1 MRRISCFLLMLT
13 LLLTTAV
20 VAWGAVP
27 TDGEVTPSL
36 VNVSR
41 SKTAT
46 VLDKDY
52 RSTVTLSLPSAEEK
66 LASDVVFVL
75 DKSTSAELEDKA
87 LALLADLKKEVME
100 RGVMVKVGVVIFNQ
114 AANVASQLTELTEE
128 NYTTIEAAIKETILS
143 GSNTH
148 AGLLAGKKM
157 LDDDTAVEP
166 HRKHLIFVSDGV
178 TYQFCKG
185 DDHTTPYTR
194 SFGGS
199 LISNYG
205 NQRGTLSELDVQYG
219 YREEE
224 AGTFIPKGCINDWMS
239 DIAGRMGTDNDN
251 ENWDYEYTGQ
261 AQTDKSKLLQKKE
274 NVSNVEKALYLT
286 ESTYKAMQESGY
298 QCHAVLAKETR
309 QWGTDFMNRL
319 AGGRAVDF
327 DSIQH
332 KVLYAVDK
340 GSTVADTVGQSFDL
354 VPGTFRLTVGG
365 QGLQYMQDMQDE
377 NVTYFGGDRNESNY
391 RFKIEYNGAAD
402 SFTWTINE
410 PVSNFAPV
418 KLSYTVKLAGTP
430 AAGTH
435 GVMDLNGDGYVDD
448 TTTPV
453 DVSKALYTNES
464 AILTPVATVGGQGE
478 ALEFPK
484 PSVSY
489 TAAAYYYSEPPAP
502 VKRTVS
508 PTTFDAG
515 IAVYAEV
522 AALSL
527 AGAVKLCGRRG
538 RRDA

>member
-1 MRRISCFLLMLT
+1 MGKEEKMRRISCFLLMLT

-20 VAWGAVP
+20 VAWGTVP

-52 RSTVTLSLPSAEEK
+52 RSTVTLSLPSAEER

-75 DKSTSAELEDKA
+75 DKSTSAELENKA
-87 LALLADLKKEVME
+87 LALLVDLKEEVRE
-100 RGVMVKVGVVIFNQ
+100 RGVMVKVGVVIFNR
-114 AANVASQLTELTEE
+114 AAEVALQLTELTEE
-128 NYTTIEAAIKETILS
+128 NYPTIEAAIKKTIS
-143 GSNTH
+143 EGSNTH

-157 LDDDTAVEP
+157 LDGDTAVEP

-178 TYQFCKG
+178 TYQFCKE

-194 SFGGS
+194 SFDGS
-199 LISNYG
+199 LNSDG
-205 NQRGTLSELDVQYG
+205 PNQCGTLSELNVQYEG
-219 YREEE
+219 AE
-224 AGTFIPKGCINDWMS
+224 TSIPKGSINDWMS
-239 DIAGRMGTDNDN
+239 DIARRMETDNDN
-251 ENWDYEYTGQ
+251 EDWDYQYTGQ
-261 AQTDKSKLLQKKE
+261 APTDDSKLLQNKE
-274 NVSNVEKALYLT
+274 NVSNVEKALHLT

-298 QCHAVLAKETR
+298 QCHAVLAREIR
-309 QWGTDFMNRL
+309 QWGTAFMNRL

-327 DSIQH
+327 NSIQH

-340 GSTVADTVGQSFDL
+340 GSAVADTVGKSFDL
-354 VPGTFRLTVGG
+354 VPGTFCLTVGG
-365 QGLQYMQDMQDE
+365 QKLQYEQDG
-377 NVTYFGGDRNESNY
+377 NVTYFGGDQNERNY

-402 SFTWTINE
+402 SFIWEINE

-448 TTTPV
+448 TTTHV

-464 AILTPVATVGGQGE
+464 AILTPVATDGEQGE

>member
-1 MRRISCFLLMLT
+1 MGKEEKMRRISCFLLMLT

-20 VAWGAVP
+20 VAWGTVP

-52 RSTVTLSLPSAEEK
+52 RSTVTLSLPSAEER

-75 DKSTSAELEDKA
+75 DKSTSAELENKA
-87 LALLADLKKEVME
+87 LALLVDLKEEVRE
-100 RGVMVKVGVVIFNQ
+100 RGVMVKVGVVIFNR
-114 AANVASQLTELTEE
+114 AAEVALQLTELTEE
-128 NYTTIEAAIKETILS
+128 NYPTIEAAIKKTIS
-143 GSNTH
+143 EGSNTH

-157 LDDDTAVEP
+157 LDGDTAVEP

-178 TYQFCKG
+178 TYQFCKE

-194 SFGGS
+194 SFDGS
-199 LISNYG
+199 LNSDG
-205 NQRGTLSELDVQYG
+205 PNQCGTLSELNVQYEG
-219 YREEE
+219 AE
-224 AGTFIPKGCINDWMS
+224 TSIPKGSINDWMS
-239 DIAGRMGTDNDN
+239 DIARRMETDNDN
-251 ENWDYEYTGQ
+251 EDWDYQYTGQ
-261 AQTDKSKLLQKKE
+261 APTDDSKLLQNKE
-274 NVSNVEKALYLT
+274 NVSNVEKALHLT

-298 QCHAVLAKETR
+298 QCHAVLAREIR
-309 QWGTDFMNRL
+309 QWGTAFMNRL

-327 DSIQH
+327 NSIQH

-340 GSTVADTVGQSFDL
+340 GSAVADTVGKSFDL
-354 VPGTFRLTVGG
+354 VPGTFCLTVGG
-365 QGLQYMQDMQDE
+365 QKLQYEQDG
-377 NVTYFGGDRNESNY
+377 NVTYFGGDQNERNY

-402 SFTWTINE
+402 SFTWEINE

-448 TTTPV
+448 TTTHV

-464 AILTPVATVGGQGE
+464 AILTPVATDGEQGE

-508 PTTFDAG
+508 PTPFDAG

>member
-1 MRRISCFLLMLT
+1 MGKEEKMRRISCFLLMLT

-20 VAWGAVP
+20 VAWGTVP
-27 TDGEVTPSL
+27 TDGEVTPGL

-87 LALLADLKKEVME
+87 LKLLADLQKEVTN

-114 AANVASQLTELTEE
+114 AANVAFPLTELTEG
-128 NYTTIEAAIKETILS
+128 NYATIADAIRETIS
-143 GSNTH
+143 NGSNTH

-157 LDDDTAVEP
+157 LDGDTAVEP

-178 TYQFCKG
+178 TYQFCKE
-185 DDHTTPYTR
+185 DDYTTPYTR
-194 SFGGS
+194 SFDGS
-199 LISNYG
+199 LNSDG
-205 NQRGTLSELDVQYG
+205 PNQCGTLSELNVQYEG
-219 YREEE
+219 AE
-224 AGTFIPKGCINDWMS
+224 TSIPKGGINDWMS
-239 DIAGRMGTDNDN
+239 DIAGRMETDNDN
-251 ENWDYEYTGQ
+251 ENWDYQYTGQ
-261 AQTDKSKLLQKKE
+261 APTENSKLLKNKE
-274 NVSNVEKALYLT
+274 NVSNVEKALHLT

-298 QCHAVLAKETR
+298 QCHAVLAREIR
-309 QWGTDFMNRL
+309 QWGTAFMNRL

-327 DSIQH
+327 NSIQH

-340 GSTVADTVGQSFDL
+340 GSAVADTVGKSFDL
-354 VPGTFRLTVGG
+354 VPGTFCLTVGG
-365 QGLQYMQDMQDE
+365 QELQYKQDG

-391 RFKIEYNGAAD
+391 RFKIEYDGAAD
-402 SFTWTINE
+402 SFTWKINE

-448 TTTPV
+448 TTTHV

-464 AILTPVATVGGQGE
+464 AILTPVATDGEQGE

>member
-1 MRRISCFLLMLT
+1 MGKEEKMRRISCFLLMLT

-20 VAWGAVP
+20 VAWGTVP

-52 RSTVTLSLPSAEEK
+52 RSTVTLSLPSAEER

-75 DKSTSAELEDKA
+75 DKSTSAELENKA
-87 LALLADLKKEVME
+87 LALLVDLKEEVRE
-100 RGVMVKVGVVIFNQ
+100 RGVMVKVGVVIFNR
-114 AANVASQLTELTEE
+114 AAEVALQLTELTEE
-128 NYTTIEAAIKETILS
+128 NYPTIEAAIRETIS
-143 GSNTH
+143 EGSNTH

-157 LDDDTAVEP
+157 LDGDTAVEP

-185 DDHTTPYTR
+185 DDHATPYTR
-194 SFGGS
+194 SFDGS
-199 LISNYG
+199 LNSDG
-205 NQRGTLSELDVQYG
+205 PNQCGTLSELNVQYEG
-219 YREEE
+219 AE
-224 AGTFIPKGCINDWMS
+224 TSIPKGSINDWMS
-239 DIAGRMGTDNDN
+239 DIARRMETDNDN
-251 ENWDYEYTGQ
+251 EDWDYQYTGQ
-261 AQTDKSKLLQKKE
+261 APTDDSKLLQNKE
-274 NVSNVEKALYLT
+274 NVSNVEKALHLT

-298 QCHAVLAKETR
+298 QCHAVLAREIR
-309 QWGTDFMNRL
+309 QWGTAFMNRL

-327 DSIQH
+327 NSIQH

-340 GSTVADTVGQSFDL
+340 GSAVADTVGKSFDL
-354 VPGTFRLTVGG
+354 VPGTFCLTVGG
-365 QGLQYMQDMQDE
+365 QKLQYEQDG
-377 NVTYFGGDRNESNY
+377 NVTYFGGDQNERNY

-402 SFTWTINE
+402 SFTWEINE

-448 TTTPV
+448 TTTHV

-464 AILTPVATVGGQGE
+464 AILTPVATDGEQGE

>member
-13 LLLTTAV
+13 LLLTTVV

-27 TDGEVTPSL
+27 TDGEVTPGL

-87 LALLADLKKEVME
+87 LALLADLKKEVAE

-114 AANVASQLTELTEE
+114 AANVAFPLTELTEG
-128 NYTTIEAAIKETILS
+128 NYATIADAIRETIS
-143 GSNTH
+143 NGSNTH

-157 LDDDTAVEP
+157 LDGDTAVEP

-178 TYQFCKG
+178 TYQFCKE

-194 SFGGS
+194 SFDGS
-199 LISNYG
+199 LNSDG
-205 NQRGTLSELDVQYG
+205 PNQCGTLSELNVQYEG
-219 YREEE
+219 VE
-224 AGTFIPKGCINDWMS
+224 TSIPKGSIDNWMS
-239 DIAGRMGTDNDN
+239 DIAGRMETDNDN
-251 ENWDYEYTGQ
+251 EDWDYQYTGQ
-261 AQTDKSKLLQKKE
+261 APTENSKLLKNKE
-274 NVSNVEKALYLT
+274 NVSNVEKALHLT

-298 QCHAVLAKETR
+298 QCHAVLAREIR
-309 QWGTDFMNRL
+309 QWGTAFMNRL
-319 AGGRAVDF
+319 AGGRAVAF

-340 GSTVADTVGQSFDL
+340 GSAVEDTVGKSFDL
-354 VPGTFRLTVGG
+354 VPGAFCLTVGG
-365 QGLQYMQDMQDE
+365 QKLRYEQDG
-377 NVTYFGGDRNESNY
+377 NVTYFGGDQNERNY
-391 RFKIEYNGAAD
+391 RFKIEYDGAAD
-402 SFTWTINE
+402 SFTWEINE

-448 TTTPV
+448 TTTHV

-464 AILTPVATVGGQGE
+464 AILTPVATDGEQGE

>member
-1 MRRISCFLLMLT
+1 MGKEEKMRRISCFLLMLT

-20 VAWGAVP
+20 VAWGTVP
-27 TDGEVTPSL
+27 TDGEVTPGL

-87 LALLADLKKEVME
+87 LALLADLKKEVTE

-114 AANVASQLTELTEE
+114 AANVAFPLTELTEE
-128 NYTTIEAAIKETILS
+128 NYATIADAIRETIS
-143 GSNTH
+143 NGSNTH

-157 LDDDTAVEP
+157 LDGDTAVEP

-178 TYQFCKG
+178 TYQFCKE

-194 SFGGS
+194 SFDGS
-199 LISNYG
+199 LNSNG
-205 NQRGTLSELDVQYG
+205 VNQCGTLSELNVQYEG
-219 YREEE
+219 VE
-224 AGTFIPKGCINDWMS
+224 TSIPKGSIDNWMS
-239 DIAGRMGTDNDN
+239 DIAGRMETDNDN
-251 ENWDYEYTGQ
+251 EDWDYPYTGQ
-261 AQTDKSKLLQKKE
+261 APTDNSKLLKNKE
-274 NVSNVEKALYLT
+274 NVSNVEKALHLT

-298 QCHAVLAKETR
+298 QCHAVLAREIR
-309 QWGTDFMNRL
+309 QWGTAFMNRL
-319 AGGRAVDF
+319 AGGRAVAF

-340 GSTVADTVGQSFDL
+340 GSTVADTVGKSFDL
-354 VPGTFRLTVGG
+354 VPGTFCLTVGG
-365 QGLQYMQDMQDE
+365 QELQYKQDG
-377 NVTYFGGDRNESNY
+377 NVTYFGGDQNESNY
-391 RFKIEYNGAAD
+391 RFKIEYDGAAD
-402 SFTWTINE
+402 SFTWEINE

-448 TTTPV
+448 TTTLV

-489 TAAAYYYSEPPAP
+489 TAAAYYYSEPPAS

-515 IAVYAEV
+515 IAVYAEA

-538 RRDA
+538 RDA

>member
-1 MRRISCFLLMLT
+1 MGKEEKMRRISCFLLMLT

-20 VAWGAVP
+20 VAWGTVP

-87 LALLADLKKEVME
+87 LALLADLKKEVTE
-100 RGVMVKVGVVIFNQ
+100 RGVMVKVGVVIFNR
-114 AANVASQLTELTEE
+114 AADVAFPLTELTDG
-128 NYTTIEAAIKETILS
+128 NYATIEAAIRKTISS

-157 LDDDTAVEP
+157 LDGDTAVEP

-178 TYQFCKG
+178 TYQFCKE

-194 SFGGS
+194 SFDGS
-199 LISNYG
+199 LNSDG
-205 NQRGTLSELDVQYG
+205 PNQCGTLSELNVQYEG
-219 YREEE
+219 VE
-224 AGTFIPKGCINDWMS
+224 TSIPKGSIDNWMS
-239 DIAGRMGTDNDN
+239 DIAGRMETDNDN
-251 ENWDYEYTGQ
+251 EDWDYPYTGQ
-261 AQTDKSKLLQKKE
+261 APTDNSKLLKNKE
-274 NVSNVEKALYLT
+274 NVSNVEKALHLT

-298 QCHAVLAKETR
+298 QCHAVLAREIR
-309 QWGTDFMNRL
+309 QWGTAFMNRL

-327 DSIQH
+327 NSIQH

-340 GSTVADTVGQSFDL
+340 GSTVADTVGKSFDL
-354 VPGTFRLTVGG
+354 VPGTFCLTVGG
-365 QGLQYMQDMQDE
+365 QELQYKQDG
-377 NVTYFGGDRNESNY
+377 NVTYFGGDQNESNY
-391 RFKIEYNGAAD
+391 RFKIEYDGAAD
-402 SFTWTINE
+402 SFTWEINE

-448 TTTPV
+448 TTTLV

-489 TAAAYYYSEPPAP
+489 TAAAYYYSEPPAS

-515 IAVYAEV
+515 IAVYAEA

>member
-1 MRRISCFLLMLT
+1 MGKEEKMRRISCFLLMLT

-87 LALLADLKKEVME
+87 LALLADLKKDVTN

-114 AANVASQLTELTEE
+114 AANVAFPLTELTEE
-128 NYTTIEAAIKETILS
+128 NYATIADAIRETIS
-143 GSNTH
+143 NGSNTH

-157 LDDDTAVEP
+157 LDGDTAVEP

-178 TYQFCKG
+178 TYQFCKE

-194 SFGGS
+194 SFDGS
-199 LISNYG
+199 LNSDG
-205 NQRGTLSELDVQYG
+205 PNQCGTLSELNVQYEG
-219 YREEE
+219 VE
-224 AGTFIPKGCINDWMS
+224 TSIPKGSIDNWMS
-239 DIAGRMGTDNDN
+239 DIAGRMETDNDN
-251 ENWDYEYTGQ
+251 EDWDYPYTGQ
-261 AQTDKSKLLQKKE
+261 APTDNSKLLKNKE
-274 NVSNVEKALYLT
+274 NVSNVEKALHLT

-298 QCHAVLAKETR
+298 QCHAVLAREIR
-309 QWGTDFMNRL
+309 QWGTAFMNRL

-327 DSIQH
+327 NSIQH

-340 GSTVADTVGQSFDL
+340 GSTVADTVGKSFDL
-354 VPGTFRLTVGG
+354 VPGTFCLTVGV
-365 QGLQYMQDMQDE
+365 QELQYKQDG
-377 NVTYFGGDRNESNY
+377 NVTYFGGDQNESNY
-391 RFKIEYNGAAD
+391 RFKIEYDGAAD
-402 SFTWTINE
+402 SFTWEINE

-448 TTTPV
+448 TTTHV

-464 AILTPVATVGGQGE
+464 AILTPVATDGGQGE

-515 IAVYAEV
+515 IAVYVEV

>member
-1 MRRISCFLLMLT
+1 MGNEEKMRRISCFLLMLT

-20 VAWGAVP
+20 VAWGTVP
-27 TDGEVTPSL
+27 TDGEVTPGL

-75 DKSTSAELEDKA
+75 DKSTSAELENKA
-87 LALLADLKKEVME
+87 LALLVDLKEEVRE
-100 RGVMVKVGVVIFNQ
+100 RGVMVKVGVVIFNR
-114 AANVASQLTELTEE
+114 AAEVALQLTELTEE
-128 NYTTIEAAIKETILS
+128 NYPTIEAAIRETIS
-143 GSNTH
+143 EGSNTH

-157 LDDDTAVEP
+157 LDGDTAVEP

-178 TYQFCKG
+178 TYQFCKE

-194 SFGGS
+194 SFDGS
-199 LISNYG
+199 LNSDG
-205 NQRGTLSELDVQYG
+205 PNQCGTLSELNVQYEG
-219 YREEE
+219 AE
-224 AGTFIPKGCINDWMS
+224 TSIPKGSINDWMS
-239 DIAGRMGTDNDN
+239 DIARRMETDNDN
-251 ENWDYEYTGQ
+251 EDWDYQYTGQ
-261 AQTDKSKLLQKKE
+261 APTDDSKLLQNKE
-274 NVSNVEKALYLT
+274 NVSNVEKALHLT

-298 QCHAVLAKETR
+298 QCHAVLAREIR
-309 QWGTDFMNRL
+309 QWGTAFMNRL

-327 DSIQH
+327 NSIQH
-332 KVLYAVDK
+332 KVLYAVDE
-340 GSTVADTVGQSFDL
+340 GSAVADTVGKSFDL
-354 VPGTFRLTVGG
+354 VPGTFCLTVGG
-365 QGLQYMQDMQDE
+365 QKLQYMQDE
-377 NVTYFGGDRNESNY
+377 NVTYFGGDLNENNY
-391 RFKIEYNGAAD
+391 RFKIEYNSAAD
-402 SFTWTINE
+402 SFTWKINE

-448 TTTPV
+448 TTTHV

-464 AILTPVATVGGQGE
+464 AILTPVATDSEQGE

-484 PSVSY
+484 PSVPY
-489 TAAAYYYSEPPAP
+489 MAAAYYYSEPTAP

>member
-1 MRRISCFLLMLT
+1 MGKEEKMRRISCFLLMLT
-13 LLLTTAV
+13 LLLTTVV

-87 LALLADLKKEVME
+87 LKLLADLQKEVTN

-114 AANVASQLTELTEE
+114 AANVAFPLTELTEG
-128 NYTTIEAAIKETILS
+128 NYATIADAIRETIS
-143 GSNTH
+143 NGSNTH
-148 AGLLAGKKM
+148 AGLLAGKEM

-178 TYQFCKG
+178 TYQFCKE

-194 SFGGS
+194 SFDGS
-199 LISNYG
+199 LNSDG
-205 NQRGTLSELDVQYG
+205 PNQCGTLSELNVQYEG
-219 YREEE
+219 AE
-224 AGTFIPKGCINDWMS
+224 TSIPKGSINDWMS
-239 DIAGRMGTDNDN
+239 DIARRMETDNDN
-251 ENWDYEYTGQ
+251 EDWDYQYTGQ
-261 AQTDKSKLLQKKE
+261 APTDDSKLLQNKE
-274 NVSNVEKALYLT
+274 NVSNVEKALHLT
-286 ESTYKAMQESGY
+286 ESTYKAMQKSGY

-309 QWGTDFMNRL
+309 QWGTAFMNRL

-327 DSIQH
+327 NSIQH

-340 GSTVADTVGQSFDL
+340 GSAVEDTVGKSFDL

-365 QGLQYMQDMQDE
+365 QELQYMQDE
-377 NVTYFGGDRNESNY
+377 NVTYFGGDLNENNY

-402 SFTWTINE
+402 SFTWEINE

-448 TTTPV
+448 TTTHV

-464 AILTPVATVGGQGE
+464 AILTPVATDGE
-478 ALEFPK
+478 RGEDLEFPK

-515 IAVYAEV
+515 IAVYVEV

>member
-1 MRRISCFLLMLT
+1 MGKEEKMRRISCFLLMLT
-13 LLLTTAV
+13 LLLTTVV
-20 VAWGAVP
+20 VAWGTVP

-87 LALLADLKKEVME
+87 LELLTDLKKEVRE

-114 AANVASQLTELTEE
+114 AANVAFPLTELTEG
-128 NYTTIEAAIKETILS
+128 NYATIADAIRETIS
-143 GSNTH
+143 NGSNTH

-157 LDDDTAVEP
+157 LDGDTAVEP

-178 TYQFCKG
+178 TYQFCKE

-194 SFGGS
+194 SFDGS
-199 LISNYG
+199 LNSDG
-205 NQRGTLSELDVQYG
+205 PNQCGTLSELNVQYEG
-219 YREEE
+219 VE
-224 AGTFIPKGCINDWMS
+224 TSIPKGSIDNWMS
-239 DIAGRMGTDNDN
+239 DIAGRMETDNDN
-251 ENWDYEYTGQ
+251 EDWDYQYTGQ
-261 AQTDKSKLLQKKE
+261 APTDNSKLLKNKE
-274 NVSNVEKALYLT
+274 NVSNVEKALHLT

-298 QCHAVLAKETR
+298 QCHAVLAREIR
-309 QWGTDFMNRL
+309 QWGTAFMNRL
-319 AGGRAVDF
+319 AGGRAVAF

-340 GSTVADTVGQSFDL
+340 GSAVEDTVGKSFDL
-354 VPGTFRLTVGG
+354 VPGTFCLTVGG
-365 QGLQYMQDMQDE
+365 QELRYEQDG
-377 NVTYFGGDRNESNY
+377 NVTYFGGDQNERNY
-391 RFKIEYNGAAD
+391 RFKIEYDGAAD
-402 SFTWTINE
+402 SFTWEINE

-448 TTTPV
+448 TTTLV

-464 AILTPVATVGGQGE
+464 AILTPVATDGGQGE

>member
-1 MRRISCFLLMLT
+1 MGKEEKMRRISCFLLMLT

-20 VAWGAVP
+20 VAWGTVP

-52 RSTVTLSLPSAEEK
+52 RSTVTLSLPSAEER

-75 DKSTSAELEDKA
+75 DKSTSAELENKA
-87 LALLADLKKEVME
+87 LALLVDLKEEVRE
-100 RGVMVKVGVVIFNQ
+100 RGVMVKVGVVIFNR
-114 AANVASQLTELTEE
+114 AAEVALQLTELTEE
-128 NYTTIEAAIKETILS
+128 NYPTIEAAINKTIS
-143 GSNTH
+143 EGSNTH

-157 LDDDTAVEP
+157 LDGDTAVEP

-178 TYQFCKG
+178 TYQFCKE

-194 SFGGS
+194 SFDGS
-199 LISNYG
+199 LNSDG
-205 NQRGTLSELDVQYG
+205 PNQCGTLSELNVQYEG
-219 YREEE
+219 AE
-224 AGTFIPKGCINDWMS
+224 TSIPKGSINDWMS
-239 DIAGRMGTDNDN
+239 DIARRMETDNDN
-251 ENWDYEYTGQ
+251 EDWDYQYTGQ
-261 AQTDKSKLLQKKE
+261 APTDDSKLLQNKE
-274 NVSNVEKALYLT
+274 NVSNVEKALHLT

-298 QCHAVLAKETR
+298 QCHAVLAREIR
-309 QWGTDFMNRL
+309 QWGTAFMNRL

-327 DSIQH
+327 NSIQH

-340 GSTVADTVGQSFDL
+340 GSAVADTVGKSFDL
-354 VPGTFRLTVGG
+354 VPGTFCLTVGG
-365 QGLQYMQDMQDE
+365 QKLQYEQDG
-377 NVTYFGGDRNESNY
+377 NVTYFGGDQNERNY

-402 SFTWTINE
+402 SFTWEINE

-448 TTTPV
+448 TTTHV

-464 AILTPVATVGGQGE
+464 AILTPVATDGEQGE

>member
-1 MRRISCFLLMLT
+1 MGKEEKMRRISCFLLMLT

-20 VAWGAVP
+20 VAWGTVP

-52 RSTVTLSLPSAEEK
+52 RSTVTLSLPSAEER

-75 DKSTSAELEDKA
+75 DKSTSAELENKA
-87 LALLADLKKEVME
+87 LALLVDLKEEVRE
-100 RGVMVKVGVVIFNQ
+100 RGVMVKVGVVIFNR
-114 AANVASQLTELTEE
+114 AAEVALQLTELTEE
-128 NYTTIEAAIKETILS
+128 NYPTIEAAIKKTIS
-143 GSNTH
+143 EGSNTH

-157 LDDDTAVEP
+157 LDGDTAVEP

-178 TYQFCKG
+178 TYQFCKE

-194 SFGGS
+194 SFDGS
-199 LISNYG
+199 LNSDG
-205 NQRGTLSELDVQYG
+205 PNQCGTLSELNVQYEG
-219 YREEE
+219 AE
-224 AGTFIPKGCINDWMS
+224 TSIPKGSINDWMS
-239 DIAGRMGTDNDN
+239 DIARRMETDNDN
-251 ENWDYEYTGQ
+251 EDWDYQYTGQ
-261 AQTDKSKLLQKKE
+261 APTDDSKLLQNKE
-274 NVSNVEKALYLT
+274 NVSNVEKALHLT

-298 QCHAVLAKETR
+298 QCHAVLAREIR
-309 QWGTDFMNRL
+309 QWGTAFMNRL

-327 DSIQH
+327 NSIQH

-340 GSTVADTVGQSFDL
+340 GSAVADTVGKSFDL
-354 VPGTFRLTVGG
+354 VPGMFCLTVGG
-365 QGLQYMQDMQDE
+365 QKLQYEQDG
-377 NVTYFGGDRNESNY
+377 NVTYFGGDQNERNY

-402 SFTWTINE
+402 SFTWEINE

-418 KLSYTVKLAGTP
+418 KLSYTVKLAGTL

-448 TTTPV
+448 TTTHV

-464 AILTPVATVGGQGE
+464 AILTPVATDGGQGE

>member
-20 VAWGAVP
+20 VAWGTVP

-87 LALLADLKKEVME
+87 LELLADLKKEVME
-100 RGVMVKVGVVIFNQ
+100 RGVMVKVGVVIFNRE
-114 AANVASQLTELTEE
+114 ANVAFPLTELTEG
-128 NYTTIEAAIKETILS
+128 NYATIADAIRETIS
-143 GSNTH
+143 NGSNTH

-157 LDDDTAVEP
+157 LDGDTAVEP

-178 TYQFCKG
+178 TYQFCKE

-194 SFGGS
+194 SFDGS
-199 LISNYG
+199 LNSDG
-205 NQRGTLSELDVQYG
+205 PNQCGTLSELNVQYEG
-219 YREEE
+219 VE
-224 AGTFIPKGCINDWMS
+224 TSIPKGSIDNWMS
-239 DIAGRMGTDNDN
+239 DIAGRMETDNDN
-251 ENWDYEYTGQ
+251 EDWDYPYTGQ
-261 AQTDKSKLLQKKE
+261 APTDNSKLLKNKE
-274 NVSNVEKALYLT
+274 NVSNVEKALHLT

-298 QCHAVLAKETR
+298 QCHAVLAREIR
-309 QWGTDFMNRL
+309 QWGTAFMNRL

-327 DSIQH
+327 NSIQH

-340 GSTVADTVGQSFDL
+340 GSTVADTVGKSFDL
-354 VPGTFRLTVGG
+354 VPGTFCLTVGV
-365 QGLQYMQDMQDE
+365 QELQYKQDG
-377 NVTYFGGDRNESNY
+377 NVTYFGGDQNESNY
-391 RFKIEYNGAAD
+391 RFKIEYDGAAD
-402 SFTWTINE
+402 SFTWEINE

-448 TTTPV
+448 TTTHV

-464 AILTPVATVGGQGE
+464 AILTPVATDGEQGE

-489 TAAAYYYSEPPAP
+489 TAAAYYYSEPPAS

-508 PTTFDAG
+508 PPTFDAG

-522 AALSL
+522 AALPL

>member
-1 MRRISCFLLMLT
+1 MGKEEKMRRISCFLLMLT

-20 VAWGAVP
+20 VAWGTVP

-87 LALLADLKKEVME
+87 LALLADLKEEVRE
-100 RGVMVKVGVVIFNQ
+100 RGVMVKVGVVIFNR
-114 AANVASQLTELTEE
+114 AAEVALQLTELTEE
-128 NYTTIEAAIKETILS
+128 NYPTIEAAIKKTIS
-143 GSNTH
+143 EGSNTH
-148 AGLLAGKKM
+148 AGLLAGKNM
-157 LDDDTAVEP
+157 LDGDTAVEP

-178 TYQFCKG
+178 TYQFCKE

-194 SFGGS
+194 SFDGS
-199 LISNYG
+199 LNSDG
-205 NQRGTLSELDVQYG
+205 PNQCGTLSELNVQYEG
-219 YREEE
+219 VE
-224 AGTFIPKGCINDWMS
+224 TSIPKGSIDNWMS
-239 DIAGRMGTDNDN
+239 DIAGRMETDNDN
-251 ENWDYEYTGQ
+251 EDWDYQYTGQ
-261 AQTDKSKLLQKKE
+261 APTDDSKLLQNKE
-274 NVSNVEKALYLT
+274 NVSNVEKALHLT

-298 QCHAVLAKETR
+298 QCHAVLAREIR
-309 QWGTDFMNRL
+309 QWGTAFMNRL

-327 DSIQH
+327 NSIQH

-340 GSTVADTVGQSFDL
+340 GSAVEDTVGKSFDL
-354 VPGTFRLTVGG
+354 VPGTFCLTVGG
-365 QGLQYMQDMQDE
+365 QKLRYEQDG
-377 NVTYFGGDRNESNY
+377 NVTYFGGDQNERNY

-402 SFTWTINE
+402 SFTWEINE

-448 TTTPV
+448 TTTHV

-464 AILTPVATVGGQGE
+464 AILTPVATDGGQGE

-515 IAVYAEV
+515 IAVYVEV

>member
-1 MRRISCFLLMLT
+1 MGKEEKMRRISCFLLMLT

-20 VAWGAVP
+20 VAWGTVP

-87 LALLADLKKEVME
+87 LALLADLKKDVTN

-114 AANVASQLTELTEE
+114 AANVAFPLTELTEE
-128 NYTTIEAAIKETILS
+128 NYATIADAIRETIS
-143 GSNTH
+143 NGSNTH

-157 LDDDTAVEP
+157 LDGDTAVEP

-178 TYQFCKG
+178 TYQFCKE

-194 SFGGS
+194 SFDGS
-199 LISNYG
+199 LNSDG
-205 NQRGTLSELDVQYG
+205 PNQCGTLSELNVQYEG
-219 YREEE
+219 VE
-224 AGTFIPKGCINDWMS
+224 TSIPKGSIDNWMS
-239 DIAGRMGTDNDN
+239 DIAGRMETDNDN
-251 ENWDYEYTGQ
+251 EDWDYPYTGQ
-261 AQTDKSKLLQKKE
+261 APTDNSKLLKNKE
-274 NVSNVEKALYLT
+274 NVSNVEKALHLT

-298 QCHAVLAKETR
+298 QCHAVLAREIR
-309 QWGTDFMNRL
+309 QWGTAFMNRL

-327 DSIQH
+327 NSIQH
-332 KVLYAVDK
+332 KVLYAVNK
-340 GSTVADTVGQSFDL
+340 GSTVADTVGKSFDL
-354 VPGTFRLTVGG
+354 VPGTFCLTVGV
-365 QGLQYMQDMQDE
+365 QELQYKQDG
-377 NVTYFGGDRNESNY
+377 NVTYFGGDQNESNY
-391 RFKIEYNGAAD
+391 RFKIEYDGAAD
-402 SFTWTINE
+402 SFTWEINE

-448 TTTPV
+448 TTTLV

-464 AILTPVATVGGQGE
+464 AILTPVATDGGQGE

>member
-1 MRRISCFLLMLT
+1 MGKEEKMRRISCFLLMLT
-13 LLLTTAV
+13 LLLTTVV
-20 VAWGAVP
+20 VAWGTVP

-75 DKSTSAELEDKA
+75 DKSTSAELEGKA
-87 LALLADLKKEVME
+87 LALLADLKEEVRE

-114 AANVASQLTELTEE
+114 AANVAFPLTELTEG
-128 NYTTIEAAIKETILS
+128 NYATIADAIRETIS
-143 GSNTH
+143 NGSNTH

-157 LDDDTAVEP
+157 LDGDTAVEP

-178 TYQFCKG
+178 TYQFCKE

-194 SFGGS
+194 SFDGS
-199 LISNYG
+199 LNSDG
-205 NQRGTLSELDVQYG
+205 PNQCGTLSELNVQYEG
-219 YREEE
+219 VE
-224 AGTFIPKGCINDWMS
+224 TSIPKGSIDNWMS
-239 DIAGRMGTDNDN
+239 DIAGRMETDNDN
-251 ENWDYEYTGQ
+251 EDWDYQYTGQ
-261 AQTDKSKLLQKKE
+261 APTENSKLLKNKE
-274 NVSNVEKALYLT
+274 NVSNVEKALHLT

-298 QCHAVLAKETR
+298 QCHAVLAREIR
-309 QWGTDFMNRL
+309 QWGTAFMNRL
-319 AGGRAVDF
+319 AGGRAVAF
-327 DSIQH
+327 DAIQH

-340 GSTVADTVGQSFDL
+340 GSAVEDTVGKSFDL
-354 VPGTFRLTVGG
+354 VPGTFCLTVGG
-365 QGLQYMQDMQDE
+365 QKLRYEQDG
-377 NVTYFGGDRNESNY
+377 NVTYFGGDQNERNY
-391 RFKIEYNGAAD
+391 RFKIEYDGAAD
-402 SFTWTINE
+402 SFTWEINE

-448 TTTPV
+448 TTTLV

-464 AILTPVATVGGQGE
+464 AILTPVATDGGQGE

>member
-13 LLLTTAV
+13 LLLTTVV

-87 LALLADLKKEVME
+87 LALLADLKEEVRE

-114 AANVASQLTELTEE
+114 AANVAFQLTELTEG
-128 NYTTIEAAIKETILS
+128 NYATIEAAIRETIS
-143 GSNTH
+143 NGSNTH

-157 LDDDTAVEP
+157 LDGDTAVEP

-178 TYQFCKG
+178 TYQFCKE

-194 SFGGS
+194 SFDDS
-199 LISNYG
+199 LNSDG
-205 NQRGTLSELDVQYG
+205 LNQCGTLSELNVQYEG
-219 YREEE
+219 AE
-224 AGTFIPKGCINDWMS
+224 TSIPKGSINDWMS
-239 DIAGRMGTDNDN
+239 DIARRMETDNDN
-251 ENWDYEYTGQ
+251 EDWDYQYTGQ
-261 AQTDKSKLLQKKE
+261 APTDDSKLLQNKE
-274 NVSNVEKALYLT
+274 NVSNVEKALHLT

-298 QCHAVLAKETR
+298 QCHAVLAREIR
-309 QWGTDFMNRL
+309 QWGTAFMNRL
-319 AGGRAVDF
+319 AGGRAVAF

-332 KVLYAVDK
+332 KGLYAVDK
-340 GSTVADTVGQSFDL
+340 GSAVEDTVGKSFDL
-354 VPGTFRLTVGG
+354 VPGTFCLTVGG
-365 QGLQYMQDMQDE
+365 QELQYEQDG
-377 NVTYFGGDRNESNY
+377 NVTYFGGDQNERNY

-402 SFTWTINE
+402 SFTWEINE

-448 TTTPV
+448 TTTHV

-464 AILTPVATVGGQGE
+464 AILTPVATDGEQGE

>member
-1 MRRISCFLLMLT
+1 MGKEEKMRRISCFLLMLT

-20 VAWGAVP
+20 VAWGTVP
-27 TDGEVTPSL
+27 TDGEVTPGL

-100 RGVMVKVGVVIFNQ
+100 RGVMVKVGVVIFNRE
-114 AANVASQLTELTEE
+114 ANVAFPLTELTEG
-128 NYTTIEAAIKETILS
+128 NYDTIAAAIRKTISS

-178 TYQFCKG
+178 TYQFCKE

-194 SFGGS
+194 SFDGS
-199 LISNYG
+199 LNSDG
-205 NQRGTLSELDVQYG
+205 RNQCGTLSELNVQYEG
-219 YREEE
+219 VE
-224 AGTFIPKGCINDWMS
+224 TSIPKGSINDWMS
-239 DIAGRMGTDNDN
+239 DIAGRMGTDKDN
-251 ENWDYEYTGQ
+251 ENWDYQYTGQ
-261 AQTDKSKLLQKKE
+261 APTENSKLLKNKE
-274 NVSNVEKALYLT
+274 NVSNVEKALHLT

-298 QCHAVLAKETR
+298 QCHAVLAREIR
-309 QWGTDFMNRL
+309 QWGTAFMNRL
-319 AGGRAVDF
+319 AGGRAVAF

-340 GSTVADTVGQSFDL
+340 GSTVVDTVGKSFDL
-354 VPGTFRLTVGG
+354 VPGTFCLTVGG
-365 QGLQYMQDMQDE
+365 QELQYKQDG
-377 NVTYFGGDRNESNY
+377 NVTYFGGDRNESNC
-391 RFKIEYNGAAD
+391 RFKIEYDGAAD
-402 SFTWTINE
+402 SFTWEINE

-448 TTTPV
+448 TTTLV

-464 AILTPVATVGGQGE
+464 AILTPVATDSEKGE

>member
-1 MRRISCFLLMLT
+1 MGKEEKMRRISCFLLMLT
-13 LLLTTAV
+13 LLLTTVV

-87 LALLADLKKEVME
+87 LKLLADLQKEVTN

-114 AANVASQLTELTEE
+114 AANVAFPLTELTEG
-128 NYTTIEAAIKETILS
+128 NYATIADAIRETIS
-143 GSNTH
+143 NGSNTH
-148 AGLLAGKKM
+148 AGLLAGKEM

-178 TYQFCKG
+178 TYQFCKE

-194 SFGGS
+194 SFDGS
-199 LISNYG
+199 LNSDG
-205 NQRGTLSELDVQYG
+205 PNQCGTLSELNVQYEG
-219 YREEE
+219 AE
-224 AGTFIPKGCINDWMS
+224 TSIPKGSINDWMS
-239 DIAGRMGTDNDN
+239 DIARRMETDNDN
-251 ENWDYEYTGQ
+251 EDWDYQYTGQ
-261 AQTDKSKLLQKKE
+261 APTDDSKLLQNKE
-274 NVSNVEKALYLT
+274 NVSNVEKALHLT

-298 QCHAVLAKETR
+298 QCHAVLAREIR
-309 QWGTDFMNRL
+309 QWGTAFMNRL

-327 DSIQH
+327 NSIQH

-340 GSTVADTVGQSFDL
+340 GSAVADTVGKSFDL
-354 VPGTFRLTVGG
+354 VPGTFCLTVGG
-365 QGLQYMQDMQDE
+365 QKLQYEQDG
-377 NVTYFGGDRNESNY
+377 NVTYFGGDQNERNY

-402 SFTWTINE
+402 SFTWEINE

-448 TTTPV
+448 TTTHV

-464 AILTPVATVGGQGE
+464 AILTPVATDGEQGE

>member
-20 VAWGAVP
+20 VAWGTVP
-27 TDGEVTPSL
+27 TDGEVTPGL

-52 RSTVTLSLPSAEEK
+52 QSTVTLSLPSAEEK

-87 LALLADLKKEVME
+87 LALLADLKEEVME

-114 AANVASQLTELTEE
+114 AANVAFPLTELTEG
-128 NYTTIEAAIKETILS
+128 NYATIADAIRETIS
-143 GSNTH
+143 NGSNTH

-157 LDDDTAVEP
+157 LDGDTAVEP

-178 TYQFCKG
+178 TYQFCKE

-194 SFGGS
+194 SFDGS
-199 LISNYG
+199 LNSDG
-205 NQRGTLSELDVQYG
+205 PNQCGTLSELNVQYEG
-219 YREEE
+219 VE
-224 AGTFIPKGCINDWMS
+224 TSIPKGGIDNWMS
-239 DIAGRMGTDNDN
+239 DIAGRMRTDNDN
-251 ENWDYEYTGQ
+251 EDWDYQYTGH
-261 AQTDKSKLLQKKE
+261 APTDNSKLLQKKE
-274 NVSNVEKALYLT
+274 NVSNVEKALHLT

-298 QCHAVLAKETR
+298 QCHAVLAREIR
-309 QWGTDFMNRL
+309 QWGTAFMNRL
-319 AGGRAVDF
+319 AGGKAVDF
-327 DSIQH
+327 NSIQH

-340 GSTVADTVGQSFDL
+340 GSTVADTVGKSFDL

-365 QGLQYMQDMQDE
+365 QKLQYMQDE
-377 NVTYFGGDRNESNY
+377 NVTYFGGDLNENNY
-391 RFKIEYNGAAD
+391 RFKIEYNSAAD
-402 SFTWTINE
+402 SFTWKINE

-448 TTTPV
+448 TTTHV

-464 AILTPVATVGGQGE
+464 AILTPVATDGEQGE

-527 AGAVKLCGRRG
+527 AGAVKLYGRRG

>member
-1 MRRISCFLLMLT
+1 MGKEEKMRRISCFLLMLT

-20 VAWGAVP
+20 VAWGTVP
-27 TDGEVTPSL
+27 TDGEVTPGL

-75 DKSTSAELEDKA
+75 DKSTSAELENKA
-87 LALLADLKKEVME
+87 LALLADLKEEVRE
-100 RGVMVKVGVVIFNQ
+100 RGVMVKVGVVIFNR
-114 AANVASQLTELTEE
+114 AADVAFPLAELTEG
-128 NYTTIEAAIKETILS
+128 NYTTIEDAIRKTISS

-157 LDDDTAVEP
+157 LDGDTAVEP

-178 TYQFCKG
+178 TYQFCKE

-194 SFGGS
+194 SFDGS
-199 LISNYG
+199 LNSDG
-205 NQRGTLSELDVQYG
+205 PNQCGTLSELNVQYEG
-219 YREEE
+219 AE
-224 AGTFIPKGCINDWMS
+224 TSIPKGSINDWMS
-239 DIAGRMGTDNDN
+239 DIARRMETDNDN
-251 ENWDYEYTGQ
+251 EDWDYQYTGQ
-261 AQTDKSKLLQKKE
+261 APTDDSKLLQNKE
-274 NVSNVEKALYLT
+274 NVSNVEKALHLT

-298 QCHAVLAKETR
+298 QCHAVLAREIR
-309 QWGTDFMNRL
+309 QWGTAFMNRL

-327 DSIQH
+327 NSIQH

-340 GSTVADTVGQSFDL
+340 GSAVADTVGKSFDL
-354 VPGTFRLTVGG
+354 VPGTFCLTVGG
-365 QGLQYMQDMQDE
+365 QKLQYEQDG
-377 NVTYFGGDRNESNY
+377 NVTYFGGDRNERNY

-402 SFTWTINE
+402 SFTWKINE

-448 TTTPV
+448 TTTLV
-453 DVSKALYTNES
+453 DVSKTLYTNES
-464 AILTPVATVGGQGE
+464 AILTPVATDGEQGE

-515 IAVYAEV
+515 IAVYAEA

>member
-1 MRRISCFLLMLT
+1 MGKEEKMRRISCFLLMLT

-20 VAWGAVP
+20 VAWGTVP
-27 TDGEVTPSL
+27 TDGEVTPGL

-75 DKSTSAELEDKA
+75 DKSTSAELENKA
-87 LALLADLKKEVME
+87 LALLADLKKEVAE

-114 AANVASQLTELTEE
+114 AANVAFPLTELTEG
-128 NYTTIEAAIKETILS
+128 NYATIADAIRETIS
-143 GSNTH
+143 NGSNTH

-157 LDDDTAVEP
+157 LDGDTAVEP

-178 TYQFCKG
+178 TYQFCKE

-194 SFGGS
+194 SFDGS
-199 LISNYG
+199 LNSDG
-205 NQRGTLSELDVQYG
+205 PNQCGTLSELNVQYEG
-219 YREEE
+219 VE
-224 AGTFIPKGCINDWMS
+224 TSIPKGSIDNWMS
-239 DIAGRMGTDNDN
+239 DIAGRMETDNDN
-251 ENWDYEYTGQ
+251 EDWDYQYTGQ
-261 AQTDKSKLLQKKE
+261 APTENSKLLKNKE
-274 NVSNVEKALYLT
+274 NVSNVEKALHLT

-298 QCHAVLAKETR
+298 QCHAVLAREIR
-309 QWGTDFMNRL
+309 QWGTAFMNRL
-319 AGGRAVDF
+319 AGGRAVAF

-340 GSTVADTVGQSFDL
+340 GSAVEDTVGKSFDL
-354 VPGTFRLTVGG
+354 VPGTFCLTVGG
-365 QGLQYMQDMQDE
+365 QKLRYEQDG
-377 NVTYFGGDRNESNY
+377 NVTYFGGDQNERNY
-391 RFKIEYNGAAD
+391 RFKIEYDGAAD
-402 SFTWTINE
+402 SFTWEINE

-448 TTTPV
+448 TTTLV

-464 AILTPVATVGGQGE
+464 AILTPVATDGGQGE

>member
-1 MRRISCFLLMLT
+1 MGKEEKMRRISCFLLMLT
-13 LLLTTAV
+13 LLLTTTV
-20 VAWGAVP
+20 VAWGTVP

-87 LALLADLKKEVME
+87 LQLLADLQKEVME
-100 RGVMVKVGVVIFNQ
+100 RGVMVKVGVVIFNRE
-114 AANVASQLTELTEE
+114 ANVAFPLTELTEG
-128 NYTTIEAAIKETILS
+128 NYDTIAAAIRKTISS

-178 TYQFCKG
+178 TYQFCKE

-194 SFGGS
+194 SFDGS
-199 LISNYG
+199 LNSDG
-205 NQRGTLSELDVQYG
+205 RNQCGTLSELNVQYEG
-219 YREEE
+219 VE
-224 AGTFIPKGCINDWMS
+224 TSIPKGSINDWMS
-239 DIAGRMGTDNDN
+239 DIAGRMGTDKDN
-251 ENWDYEYTGQ
+251 EDWDYQYTGQ
-261 AQTDKSKLLQKKE
+261 APTENSKLLKNKE
-274 NVSNVEKALYLT
+274 NVSNVEKALHLT

-298 QCHAVLAKETR
+298 QCHAVLAREIR
-309 QWGTDFMNRL
+309 QWGTAFMNRL
-319 AGGRAVDF
+319 AGGRAVAF

-340 GSTVADTVGQSFDL
+340 GSAVADTVGKSFDL
-354 VPGTFRLTVGG
+354 VPGTFCLTVGG
-365 QGLQYMQDMQDE
+365 QELQYKQDG
-377 NVTYFGGDRNESNY
+377 NVTYFGGDQNESNC
-391 RFKIEYNGAAD
+391 RFKIEYDGAAD
-402 SFTWTINE
+402 SFTWKINE

-448 TTTPV
+448 TTTLV

-464 AILTPVATVGGQGE
+464 AILTPVATDGEQGE

-538 RRDA
+538 RRDV

>member
-1 MRRISCFLLMLT
+1 MGTEEKMRRISCFLLMLT

-20 VAWGAVP
+20 VAWGTVP

-52 RSTVTLSLPSAEEK
+52 RSTVTLSLPSAEER

-75 DKSTSAELEDKA
+75 DKSTSAELENKA
-87 LALLADLKKEVME
+87 LALLVDLKEEVRE
-100 RGVMVKVGVVIFNQ
+100 RGVMVKVGVVIFNR
-114 AANVASQLTELTEE
+114 AAEVALQLTELTEE
-128 NYTTIEAAIKETILS
+128 NYPTIEAAIKKTIS
-143 GSNTH
+143 EGSNTH

-157 LDDDTAVEP
+157 LDGDTAVEP

-178 TYQFCKG
+178 TYQFCKE

-194 SFGGS
+194 SFDGS
-199 LISNYG
+199 LNSDG
-205 NQRGTLSELDVQYG
+205 PNQCGTLSELNVQYEG
-219 YREEE
+219 AE
-224 AGTFIPKGCINDWMS
+224 TSIPKGSINDWMS
-239 DIAGRMGTDNDN
+239 DIARRMETDNDN
-251 ENWDYEYTGQ
+251 EDWDYQYTGQ
-261 AQTDKSKLLQKKE
+261 APTDDSKLLQNKE
-274 NVSNVEKALYLT
+274 NVSNVEKALHLT

-298 QCHAVLAKETR
+298 QCHAVLAREIR
-309 QWGTDFMNRL
+309 QWGTAFMNRL

-327 DSIQH
+327 NSIQH

-340 GSTVADTVGQSFDL
+340 GSAVADTVGKSFDL
-354 VPGTFRLTVGG
+354 VPGTFCLTVGG
-365 QGLQYMQDMQDE
+365 QKLQYEQDG
-377 NVTYFGGDRNESNY
+377 NVTYFGGDQNERNY

-402 SFTWTINE
+402 SFTWEINE

-448 TTTPV
+448 TTTHV

-464 AILTPVATVGGQGE
+464 AILTPVATDGEQGE

>member
-1 MRRISCFLLMLT
+1 MGKEEKMRRISCFLLMLT
-13 LLLTTAV
+13 LLLTTVV
-20 VAWGAVP
+20 VAWGTVP

-75 DKSTSAELEDKA
+75 DKSTSAELEGKA
-87 LALLADLKKEVME
+87 LALLADLKEEVRE

-114 AANVASQLTELTEE
+114 AANVAFPLTELTEG
-128 NYTTIEAAIKETILS
+128 NYATIADAIRETIS
-143 GSNTH
+143 NGSNTH

-157 LDDDTAVEP
+157 LDGDTAVEP

-178 TYQFCKG
+178 TYQFCKE

-194 SFGGS
+194 SFDGS
-199 LISNYG
+199 LNSDG
-205 NQRGTLSELDVQYG
+205 PNQCGTLSELNVQYEG
-219 YREEE
+219 VE
-224 AGTFIPKGCINDWMS
+224 TSIPKGSIDNWMS
-239 DIAGRMGTDNDN
+239 DIAGRMETDNDN
-251 ENWDYEYTGQ
+251 EDWDYQYTGQ
-261 AQTDKSKLLQKKE
+261 APTENSKLLKNKE
-274 NVSNVEKALYLT
+274 NVSNVEKALHLT

-298 QCHAVLAKETR
+298 QCHAVLAREIR
-309 QWGTDFMNRL
+309 QWGTAFMNRL
-319 AGGRAVDF
+319 AGGRAVAF

-340 GSTVADTVGQSFDL
+340 GSAVEDTVGKSFDL
-354 VPGTFRLTVGG
+354 VPGTFCLTVGG
-365 QGLQYMQDMQDE
+365 QKLRYEQDG
-377 NVTYFGGDRNESNY
+377 NVTYFGGDQNERNY
-391 RFKIEYNGAAD
+391 RFKIEYDGAAD
-402 SFTWTINE
+402 SFTWEINE

-448 TTTPV
+448 TTTLV

-464 AILTPVATVGGQGE
+464 AILTPVATDGGQGE

-515 IAVYAEV
+515 IAVYAEG

>member
-13 LLLTTAV
+13 LLLTTVV

-87 LALLADLKKEVME
+87 LELLADLKKEVME

-114 AANVASQLTELTEE
+114 AANVAFQLTELTEE
-128 NYTTIEAAIKETILS
+128 NYDTIAAAIRETIS
-143 GSNTH
+143 NGSNTH
-148 AGLLAGKKM
+148 AGLLAGKEM

-178 TYQFCKG
+178 TYQFCKE
-185 DDHTTPYTR
+185 DDYTTPYTR
-194 SFGGS
+194 SFDGS
-199 LISNYG
+199 LNSDG
-205 NQRGTLSELDVQYG
+205 PNQCGTLSELNVQYEG
-219 YREEE
+219 AE
-224 AGTFIPKGCINDWMS
+224 TSIPKGSIDNWMS
-239 DIAGRMGTDNDN
+239 DIAGRMRTDNDN
-251 ENWDYEYTGQ
+251 EDWDYQYTGQ
-261 AQTDKSKLLQKKE
+261 APADDSKLLQKNE
-274 NVSNVEKALYLT
+274 NVSNVEKALHLT
-286 ESTYKAMQESGY
+286 ESTYKAMQERGY
-298 QCHAVLAKETR
+298 QCHAVLARETR
-309 QWGTDFMNRL
+309 QWGTAFMNRL
-319 AGGRAVDF
+319 AGGRAVAF

-340 GSTVADTVGQSFDL
+340 GSAVEDTVGKSFDL
-354 VPGTFRLTVGG
+354 VPGTFCLTVGG
-365 QGLQYMQDMQDE
+365 QKLQYKQDG
-377 NVTYFGGDRNESNY
+377 NVTYFGGDQNESNC
-391 RFKIEYNGAAD
+391 RFKIEYDGAAD
-402 SFTWTINE
+402 SFTWKINE

-448 TTTPV
+448 TTTLV

>member
-1 MRRISCFLLMLT
+1 MGKEEKMRRISCFLLMLT

-20 VAWGAVP
+20 VAWGTVL

-87 LALLADLKKEVME
+87 LELLTDLKKEVME

-114 AANVASQLTELTEE
+114 AADVAFPLTELTEG
-128 NYTTIEAAIKETILS
+128 NYTTIEAAIKKTISS

-157 LDDDTAVEP
+157 LDGDTEVEP

-178 TYQFCKG
+178 TYQFCKE

-194 SFGGS
+194 SFDGS
-199 LISNYG
+199 LNSDG
-205 NQRGTLSELDVQYG
+205 PNQCGTLSELNVQYEG
-219 YREEE
+219 VE
-224 AGTFIPKGCINDWMS
+224 TSIPKGSIDNWMS
-239 DIAGRMGTDNDN
+239 DIAGRMETDNDN
-251 ENWDYEYTGQ
+251 EDWDYQYTGQ
-261 AQTDKSKLLQKKE
+261 APTENSKLLQNKE
-274 NVSNVEKALYLT
+274 NVSNVEKALHLT

-298 QCHAVLAKETR
+298 QCHAVLAREIR
-309 QWGTDFMNRL
+309 QWGTAFMNRL
-319 AGGRAVDF
+319 AGGRAVAF

-340 GSTVADTVGQSFDL
+340 GSAVEDTVGKSFDL
-354 VPGTFRLTVGG
+354 VPGTFCLTVGG
-365 QGLQYMQDMQDE
+365 QKLQYKQDR
-377 NVTYFGGDRNESNY
+377 NVTYFGGDQNERNY
-391 RFKIEYNGAAD
+391 RFKIEYDGAAD
-402 SFTWTINE
+402 SFTWEINE

-448 TTTPV
+448 TTTLV

-464 AILTPVATVGGQGE
+464 AILTPVATDGEQGE
-478 ALEFPK
+478 ALEFPR

-489 TAAAYYYSEPPAP
+489 TAAAYYYSEPPVP

>member
-1 MRRISCFLLMLT
+1 MGKEEKMRRISCFLLMLT

-20 VAWGAVP
+20 VAWGTVP

-52 RSTVTLSLPSAEEK
+52 RSTVTLSLPSAEER

-75 DKSTSAELEDKA
+75 DKSTSAELENKA
-87 LALLADLKKEVME
+87 LALLVDLKEEVRE
-100 RGVMVKVGVVIFNQ
+100 RGVMVKVGVVIFNR
-114 AANVASQLTELTEE
+114 AAEVALQLTELTEE
-128 NYTTIEAAIKETILS
+128 NYPTIEAAIKKTIS
-143 GSNTH
+143 EGSNTH

-157 LDDDTAVEP
+157 LDGDTAVEP

-178 TYQFCKG
+178 TYQFCKE

-194 SFGGS
+194 SFDGS
-199 LISNYG
+199 LNSDG
-205 NQRGTLSELDVQYG
+205 PNQCGTLSELNVQYEG
-219 YREEE
+219 AE
-224 AGTFIPKGCINDWMS
+224 TSIPKGSINDWMS
-239 DIAGRMGTDNDN
+239 DIARRMETDNDN
-251 ENWDYEYTGQ
+251 EDWDYQYTGQ
-261 AQTDKSKLLQKKE
+261 APTDDSKLLQNKE
-274 NVSNVEKALYLT
+274 NVSNVEKALHLT

-298 QCHAVLAKETR
+298 QCHAVLAREIR
-309 QWGTDFMNRL
+309 QWGTAFMNRL

-327 DSIQH
+327 NSIQH
-332 KVLYAVDK
+332 KVLYAVDR
-340 GSTVADTVGQSFDL
+340 GSAVADTVGKSFDL
-354 VPGTFRLTVGG
+354 VPGTFCLTVGG
-365 QGLQYMQDMQDE
+365 QKLQYEQDG
-377 NVTYFGGDRNESNY
+377 NVTYFGGDQNERNY

-402 SFTWTINE
+402 SFTWEINE

-448 TTTPV
+448 TTTHV

-464 AILTPVATVGGQGE
+464 AILTPVATDGEQGE

>member
-1 MRRISCFLLMLT
+1 MGKEEKMRRISCFLLMLT

-20 VAWGAVP
+20 VAWGTVP
-27 TDGEVTPSL
+27 TDGEVTPGL

-87 LALLADLKKEVME
+87 LALLADLKEEVRE

-114 AANVASQLTELTEE
+114 AANVAFPLTELTEE
-128 NYTTIEAAIKETILS
+128 NYATIADAIRETIS
-143 GSNTH
+143 NGSNTH

-157 LDDDTAVEP
+157 LDGDTAVEP

-178 TYQFCKG
+178 TYQFCKE

-194 SFGGS
+194 SFDGS
-199 LISNYG
+199 LNSDG
-205 NQRGTLSELDVQYG
+205 PNQCGTLSELNVQYEG
-219 YREEE
+219 VE
-224 AGTFIPKGCINDWMS
+224 TSIPKGSIDNWMS
-239 DIAGRMGTDNDN
+239 DIAGRMETDNDN
-251 ENWDYEYTGQ
+251 EDWDYPYTGQ
-261 AQTDKSKLLQKKE
+261 APTDNSKLLKNKE
-274 NVSNVEKALYLT
+274 NVSNVEKALHLT

-298 QCHAVLAKETR
+298 QCHAVLAREIR
-309 QWGTDFMNRL
+309 QWGTAFMNRL
-319 AGGRAVDF
+319 AGGRAVAF

-340 GSTVADTVGQSFDL
+340 GSTVADTVGKSFDL
-354 VPGTFRLTVGG
+354 VPGTFCLTVGG
-365 QGLQYMQDMQDE
+365 QELQYKQDG
-377 NVTYFGGDRNESNY
+377 NVTYFGGDQNESNY
-391 RFKIEYNGAAD
+391 RFKIEYDGAAD
-402 SFTWTINE
+402 SFTWEINE

-448 TTTPV
+448 TTTLV

-489 TAAAYYYSEPPAP
+489 TAAAYYYSEPPAS

-515 IAVYAEV
+515 IAVYAEA

>member
-20 VAWGAVP
+20 VAWGTVP
-27 TDGEVTPSL
+27 TDGEVTPGL

-75 DKSTSAELEDKA
+75 DKSTSAELENKA
-87 LALLADLKKEVME
+87 LALLADLKKEVTE
-100 RGVMVKVGVVIFNQ
+100 RGVMVKVGVVIFNR
-114 AANVASQLTELTEE
+114 AADVAFPLTELTEG
-128 NYTTIEAAIKETILS
+128 NYTTIEAAIRKTISS

-157 LDDDTAVEP
+157 LDGDTAVEP

-178 TYQFCKG
+178 TYQFCKE

-194 SFGGS
+194 SFDGR
-199 LISNYG
+199 LISNG
-205 NQRGTLSELDVQYG
+205 VNQCGTLSELNVQYG
-219 YREEE
+219 YSDEE
-224 AGTFIPKGCINDWMS
+224 AETSIPKGSINDWMS

-251 ENWDYEYTGQ
+251 ENWDYQYTGQ
-261 AQTDKSKLLQKKE
+261 APTDDSKLLQNKE
-274 NVSNVEKALYLT
+274 NVSNVEKALHLT
-286 ESTYKAMQESGY
+286 ESTYKAMQERGY
-298 QCHAVLAKETR
+298 QCHAVLARETR
-309 QWGTDFMNRL
+309 QWGTAFMNRL

-327 DSIQH
+327 NSIQH

-340 GSTVADTVGQSFDL
+340 GSTVADTVGKSFDL
-354 VPGTFRLTVGG
+354 VPGTFCLTVGG
-365 QGLQYMQDMQDE
+365 QKLRYEQDG
-377 NVTYFGGDRNESNY
+377 NVTYFGGDQNERNY
-391 RFKIEYNGAAD
+391 RFKIEYDGAAD
-402 SFTWTINE
+402 SFTWEINE

-448 TTTPV
+448 TTTLV

-464 AILTPVATVGGQGE
+464 AILTPVATDGGQGE

>member
-1 MRRISCFLLMLT
+1 MGKEEKMRRISCFLLMLT

-20 VAWGAVP
+20 VAWGTVP

-87 LALLADLKKEVME
+87 LALLTDLKKEVRE

-114 AANVASQLTELTEE
+114 AANVAFPLTELTEG
-128 NYTTIEAAIKETILS
+128 NYATIADAIRETIS
-143 GSNTH
+143 NGSNTH

-157 LDDDTAVEP
+157 LDGDTAVEP

-178 TYQFCKG
+178 TYQFCKE

-194 SFGGS
+194 SFDGS
-199 LISNYG
+199 LNSDG
-205 NQRGTLSELDVQYG
+205 PNQCGTLSELNVQYEG
-219 YREEE
+219 AE
-224 AGTFIPKGCINDWMS
+224 TSIPKGSINDWMS
-239 DIAGRMGTDNDN
+239 DIARRMETDNDN
-251 ENWDYEYTGQ
+251 EDWDYQYTGQ
-261 AQTDKSKLLQKKE
+261 APTDDSKLLQNKE
-274 NVSNVEKALYLT
+274 NVSNVEKALHLT

-298 QCHAVLAKETR
+298 QCHAVLAREIR
-309 QWGTDFMNRL
+309 QWGTAFMNRL

-327 DSIQH
+327 NSIQH

-340 GSTVADTVGQSFDL
+340 GSAVADTVGKSFDL
-354 VPGTFRLTVGG
+354 VPGTFCLTVGG
-365 QGLQYMQDMQDE
+365 QKLQYEQDG
-377 NVTYFGGDRNESNY
+377 NVTYFGGDQNERNY

-402 SFTWTINE
+402 SFTWEINE

-448 TTTPV
+448 TTTHV

-464 AILTPVATVGGQGE
+464 AILTPVATDGEQGE

>member
-1 MRRISCFLLMLT
+1 MGKEEKMRRISCFLLMLT

-20 VAWGAVP
+20 VAWGTVP

-52 RSTVTLSLPSAEEK
+52 RSTVTLSLPSAEER

-75 DKSTSAELEDKA
+75 DKSTSAELENKA
-87 LALLADLKKEVME
+87 LALLVDLKEEVRE
-100 RGVMVKVGVVIFNQ
+100 RGVMVKVGVVIFNR
-114 AANVASQLTELTEE
+114 AAEVALQLTELTEE
-128 NYTTIEAAIKETILS
+128 NYPTIEAAIKKTIS
-143 GSNTH
+143 EGSNTH

-157 LDDDTAVEP
+157 LDGDTAVEP

-194 SFGGS
+194 SFDGS
-199 LISNYG
+199 LNSDG
-205 NQRGTLSELDVQYG
+205 PNQCGTLSELNVQYEG
-219 YREEE
+219 AE
-224 AGTFIPKGCINDWMS
+224 TSIPKGSINDWMS
-239 DIAGRMGTDNDN
+239 DIARRMETDNDN
-251 ENWDYEYTGQ
+251 EDWDYQYTGQ
-261 AQTDKSKLLQKKE
+261 APTDDSKLLQNKE
-274 NVSNVEKALYLT
+274 NVSNVEKALHLT

-298 QCHAVLAKETR
+298 QCHAVLAREIR
-309 QWGTDFMNRL
+309 QWGTAFMNRL

-327 DSIQH
+327 NSIQH

-340 GSTVADTVGQSFDL
+340 GSAVADTVGKSFDL
-354 VPGTFRLTVGG
+354 VPGTFCLTVGG
-365 QGLQYMQDMQDE
+365 QKLQYEQDG
-377 NVTYFGGDRNESNY
+377 NVTYFGGDQNERNY

-402 SFTWTINE
+402 SFTWEINE

-448 TTTPV
+448 TTTHV

-464 AILTPVATVGGQGE
+464 AILTPVATDGEQGE

>member
-1 MRRISCFLLMLT
+1 MGKEEKMRRISCFLLMLT

-20 VAWGAVP
+20 VAWGTVP

-52 RSTVTLSLPSAEEK
+52 RSTVTLSLPSAEER

-75 DKSTSAELEDKA
+75 DKSTSAELENKA
-87 LALLADLKKEVME
+87 LALLVELKEEVRE
-100 RGVMVKVGVVIFNQ
+100 RGVMVKVGVVIFNR
-114 AANVASQLTELTEE
+114 AAEVALQLTELTEE
-128 NYTTIEAAIKETILS
+128 NYPTIEAAIKKTIS
-143 GSNTH
+143 EGSNTH

-157 LDDDTAVEP
+157 LDGDTAVEP

-178 TYQFCKG
+178 TYQFCKE

-194 SFGGS
+194 SFDGS
-199 LISNYG
+199 LNSDG
-205 NQRGTLSELDVQYG
+205 PNQCGTLSELNVQYEG
-219 YREEE
+219 AE
-224 AGTFIPKGCINDWMS
+224 TSIPKGSINDWMS
-239 DIAGRMGTDNDN
+239 DIARRMETDNDN
-251 ENWDYEYTGQ
+251 EDWDYQYTGQ
-261 AQTDKSKLLQKKE
+261 APTDDSKLLQNKE
-274 NVSNVEKALYLT
+274 NVSNVEKALHLT

-298 QCHAVLAKETR
+298 QCHAVLAREIR
-309 QWGTDFMNRL
+309 QWGTAFMNRL

-327 DSIQH
+327 NSIQH

-340 GSTVADTVGQSFDL
+340 GSAVADTVGKSFDL
-354 VPGTFRLTVGG
+354 VPGTFCLTVGG
-365 QGLQYMQDMQDE
+365 QKLQYEQDG
-377 NVTYFGGDRNESNY
+377 NVTYFGGDQNERNY

-402 SFTWTINE
+402 SFTWEINE

-448 TTTPV
+448 TTTHV

-464 AILTPVATVGGQGE
+464 AILTPVATDGEQGE